1 MYHYAT
7 DRKRGNGRETLK
19 RHFEYYA
26 ENFHSVLPTDG
37 LSDDKPNVC
46 ITFDDGYKD
55 FGDVALPLLKEF
67 DLKVILAISPR
78 LTEENKN
85 GEYLSYKEISTLLG
99 YKNLEIASHGMSHTP
114 ILESEHAALEAKES
128 KRAIVDNLA
137 INPRCF
143 VYPYGKFTVEAHREI
158 KKEFDGLVDKKFKT
172 LKEVNSFFEPIYK
185 KNNKDPIIKIS
196 VKDEKDKVYLTIW
209 DNGIGIPKNDIKRVF
224 DKSFTGEN
232 GRIMAKSTGMGLYIV
247 KKLCDKL
254 GHKIIIESEIHKYTK
269 ITIIFYKNDFY
280 KVD

>member
-1 MYHYAT
+1 MLYIPMYHYAT

-37 LSDDKPNVC
+37 LSDERPNVC

-158 KKEFDGLVDKKFKT
+158 KKEFDFVFRIGGAANIGWGQEMLYRFSADNVENPEGMFG
-172 LKEVNSFFEPIYK
+172 VYK
-185 KNNKDPIIKIS
+185 KIN
-196 VKDEKDKVYLTIW
+196 Y
-209 DNGIGIPKNDIKRVF
+209 
-224 DKSFTGEN
+224 
-232 GRIMAKSTGMGLYIV
+232 GL
-247 KKLCDKL
+247 KLAL
-254 GHKIIIESEIHKYTK
+254 NMVRGL
-269 ITIIFYKNDFY
+269 
-280 KVD
+280 

>member
-1 MYHYAT
+1 MLYIPMYHYAT

-37 LSDDKPNVC
+37 LSDDRPNVC

-158 KKEFDGLVDKKFKT
+158 KKEFDFVFRIGGAANIGWGQEMLYRFSADNVENPEGMFG
-172 LKEVNSFFEPIYK
+172 VYK
-185 KNNKDPIIKIS
+185 KIN
-196 VKDEKDKVYLTIW
+196 Y
-209 DNGIGIPKNDIKRVF
+209 
-224 DKSFTGEN
+224 
-232 GRIMAKSTGMGLYIV
+232 GL
-247 KKLCDKL
+247 KLAL
-254 GHKIIIESEIHKYTK
+254 NMVRGL
-269 ITIIFYKNDFY
+269 
-280 KVD
+280 

>member
-1 MYHYAT
+1 MLYIPMYHYAT

-85 GEYLSYKEISTLLG
+85 GEYLSYKELSTLLE

-114 ILESEHAALEAKES
+114 ILESGHAAIEAKES

-137 INPRCF
+137 VNPRCF

-158 KKEFDGLVDKKFKT
+158 KKEFDFVFRIGGAANIGWGQEMLYRFSADNVQNPERMFG
-172 LKEVNSFFEPIYK
+172 VYK
-185 KNNKDPIIKIS
+185 KIN
-196 VKDEKDKVYLTIW
+196 Y
-209 DNGIGIPKNDIKRVF
+209 
-224 DKSFTGEN
+224 
-232 GRIMAKSTGMGLYIV
+232 GL
-247 KKLCDKL
+247 KLAL
-254 GHKIIIESEIHKYTK
+254 NMVRGL
-269 ITIIFYKNDFY
+269 
-280 KVD
+280 

>member
-37 LSDDKPNVC
+37 LSDERPNIC

-114 ILESEHAALEAKES
+114 ILESGHATIEAKES

-158 KKEFDGLVDKKFKT
+158 KKEFDFVFRIGGAANIGWGQEMLYRFSADNVENPEGMFG
-172 LKEVNSFFEPIYK
+172 VYK
-185 KNNKDPIIKIS
+185 KIN
-196 VKDEKDKVYLTIW
+196 Y
-209 DNGIGIPKNDIKRVF
+209 
-224 DKSFTGEN
+224 
-232 GRIMAKSTGMGLYIV
+232 GL
-247 KKLCDKL
+247 KLAL
-254 GHKIIIESEIHKYTK
+254 NMVRGL
-269 ITIIFYKNDFY
+269 
-280 KVD
+280 

>member
-1 MYHYAT
+1 MLYIPMYHYAT

-85 GEYLSYKEISTLLG
+85 GEYLSYKELSTLLE

-158 KKEFDGLVDKKFKT
+158 KKEFDFVFRIGGAANIGWGQEMLYRFSADNVENPEGMFG
-172 LKEVNSFFEPIYK
+172 VYK
-185 KNNKDPIIKIS
+185 KIN
-196 VKDEKDKVYLTIW
+196 Y
-209 DNGIGIPKNDIKRVF
+209 
-224 DKSFTGEN
+224 
-232 GRIMAKSTGMGLYIV
+232 GL
-247 KKLCDKL
+247 KLAL
-254 GHKIIIESEIHKYTK
+254 NMVRGL
-269 ITIIFYKNDFY
+269 
-280 KVD
+280 

>member
-114 ILESEHAALEAKES
+114 ILESGHATIEAKES

-137 INPRCF
+137 INPRYF

-158 KKEFDGLVDKKFKT
+158 KKEFDFVFRIGGAANIGWGQEMLYRFSADNVQNPEKMFG
-172 LKEVNSFFEPIYK
+172 VYK
-185 KNNKDPIIKIS
+185 KIN
-196 VKDEKDKVYLTIW
+196 Y
-209 DNGIGIPKNDIKRVF
+209 
-224 DKSFTGEN
+224 
-232 GRIMAKSTGMGLYIV
+232 GL
-247 KKLCDKL
+247 KLAL
-254 GHKIIIESEIHKYTK
+254 NMVRGL
-269 ITIIFYKNDFY
+269 
-280 KVD
+280 

>member
-85 GEYLSYKEISTLLG
+85 GEYLSYKELSTLLE

-137 INPRCF
+137 VNPRCF

-158 KKEFDGLVDKKFKT
+158 KKEFDFVFRIGGAANIGWGQEMLYRFSADNVENPEGMFG
-172 LKEVNSFFEPIYK
+172 VYK
-185 KNNKDPIIKIS
+185 KIN
-196 VKDEKDKVYLTIW
+196 Y
-209 DNGIGIPKNDIKRVF
+209 
-224 DKSFTGEN
+224 
-232 GRIMAKSTGMGLYIV
+232 GL
-247 KKLCDKL
+247 KLAL
-254 GHKIIIESEIHKYTK
+254 NMVRGL
-269 ITIIFYKNDFY
+269 
-280 KVD
+280 

>member
-37 LSDDKPNVC
+37 LSDERPNIC

-158 KKEFDGLVDKKFKT
+158 KKEFDFVFRIGGAENIGWGQEMLYRFSADNVQNPEKMFG
-172 LKEVNSFFEPIYK
+172 VYK
-185 KNNKDPIIKIS
+185 KIN
-196 VKDEKDKVYLTIW
+196 Y
-209 DNGIGIPKNDIKRVF
+209 
-224 DKSFTGEN
+224 
-232 GRIMAKSTGMGLYIV
+232 GL
-247 KKLCDKL
+247 KLAL
-254 GHKIIIESEIHKYTK
+254 NMVRGL
-269 ITIIFYKNDFY
+269 
-280 KVD
+280 

>member
-1 MYHYAT
+1 MLYIPMYHYAT

-85 GEYLSYKEISTLLG
+85 GEYLSYKELSTLLE

-114 ILESEHAALEAKES
+114 ILESGHAALEAKES

-137 INPRCF
+137 VNPRCF

-158 KKEFDGLVDKKFKT
+158 KKEFDFVFRIGGAANIGWGQEMLYRFSADNVQNPEKMFG
-172 LKEVNSFFEPIYK
+172 VYK
-185 KNNKDPIIKIS
+185 KIN
-196 VKDEKDKVYLTIW
+196 Y
-209 DNGIGIPKNDIKRVF
+209 
-224 DKSFTGEN
+224 
-232 GRIMAKSTGMGLYIV
+232 GL
-247 KKLCDKL
+247 KLAL
-254 GHKIIIESEIHKYTK
+254 NMVRGL
-269 ITIIFYKNDFY
+269 
-280 KVD
+280 

>member
-1 MYHYAT
+1 MLYIPMYHYAT
-7 DRKRGNGRETLK
+7 DRKRGNGRDALK

-37 LSDDKPNVC
+37 LSDERPNIC

-85 GEYLSYKEISTLLG
+85 GEYLSYKELSTLLG

-114 ILESEHAALEAKES
+114 ILESGHAAIEAKES

-137 INPRCF
+137 VNPRCF

-158 KKEFDGLVDKKFKT
+158 KKEFDFVFRIGGAANIGWGQEMLYRFSADNVENPEGMFG
-172 LKEVNSFFEPIYK
+172 VYK
-185 KNNKDPIIKIS
+185 KIN
-196 VKDEKDKVYLTIW
+196 Y
-209 DNGIGIPKNDIKRVF
+209 
-224 DKSFTGEN
+224 
-232 GRIMAKSTGMGLYIV
+232 GL
-247 KKLCDKL
+247 KLAL
-254 GHKIIIESEIHKYTK
+254 NMVRGL
-269 ITIIFYKNDFY
+269 
-280 KVD
+280 

>member
-37 LSDDKPNVC
+37 LSDERPNIC

-85 GEYLSYKEISTLLG
+85 GEYLSYKELSTLLE

-114 ILESEHAALEAKES
+114 ILESGHAAIEAKES

-137 INPRCF
+137 VNPRCF

-158 KKEFDGLVDKKFKT
+158 KKEFDFVFRIGGAANIGWGQEMLYRFSADNVENPERMFG
-172 LKEVNSFFEPIYK
+172 VYK
-185 KNNKDPIIKIS
+185 KIN
-196 VKDEKDKVYLTIW
+196 Y
-209 DNGIGIPKNDIKRVF
+209 
-224 DKSFTGEN
+224 
-232 GRIMAKSTGMGLYIV
+232 GL
-247 KKLCDKL
+247 KLAL
-254 GHKIIIESEIHKYTK
+254 NMVRGL
-269 ITIIFYKNDFY
+269 
-280 KVD
+280 